1 MIDDALT
8 GTVIGCAMDVHRELG
23 PGYLEKVYENALAI
37 ALSDAGIGVAQQ
49 VAVPSQF
56 RGRVVGDFVADLLV
70 EGNLIVEL
78 KAVSNLL
85 PVHETQL
92 VSYLKATGFDV
103 GLLINFGAGSLQVK
117 RKYRKYRPTSVT
129 TPNQD
134 RIAGFSGF
142 TGSVLGP
149 GPGPVSAAATNQ
161 DRITGFS
168 GFTGGVS
175 RSSVNPAN
183 PGIPFQNA
191 APGGTGP
198 ENGIPKTNLVNPA
211 NPAILSKTPEQG
223 GAWIPKNN
231 PVHPANP
238 AILSKTP
245 EQGDAV
251 AETGIP
257 KNNPVNPANPAILSL
272 HHGARQ

>member
-49 VAVPSQF
+49 VAVPAQF

-85 PVHETQL
+85 SVHETQL

-117 RKYRKYRPTSVT
+117 RKYREYRPALAT
-129 TPNQD
+129 NQD
-134 RIAGFSGF
+134 RITGFSGF

-149 GPGPVSAAATNQ
+149 GPGPASALATNQ

-168 GFTGGVS
+168 GFTGSVS
-175 RSSVNPAN
+175 RSPVDPAN
-183 PGIPFQNA
+183 SGIPSQNA

>member
-23 PGYLEKVYENALAI
+23 PGYLEKVYENALTI

-49 VAVPSQF
+49 VAVPAQF

-117 RKYRKYRPTSVT
+117 RKYREYRP
-129 TPNQD
+129 
-134 RIAGFSGF
+134 A
-142 TGSVLGP
+142 L
-149 GPGPVSAAATNQ
+149 ATNQ

-198 ENGIPKTNLVNPA
+198 ENGIPKTNPVNPA
-211 NPAILSKTPEQG
+211 NPAILSKNAEQGSASIPEQG

-245 EQGDAV
+245 EQGGPWNPPNHPAHP
-251 AETGIP
+251 ET
-257 KNNPVNPANPAILSL
+257 LSTN
-272 HHGARQ
+272 GAWQ